1 MVQQVRACTARSM
14 AEWLVRPRDY
24 LRETLGGVGAKEPC
38 AQAFD
43 FRAVGGPLWADQAVA
58 NAGTSVETIA
68 AITRVVTEAAVDQ
81 RVDLAL
87 NELVQSGRLDDAKAD
102 CRIRG
107 AKTVR
112 AKPRAMEPV
121 MHSNRQDP
129 SNSGRF

>member
-1 MVQQVRACTARSM
+1 MVQQLGACTAPIKAERS
-14 AEWLVRPRDY
+14 VRPRDH
-24 LRETLGGVGAKEPC
+24 LRETLGGVRAKEPC

-58 NAGTSVETIA
+58 NTRTSVETIA
-68 AITRVVTEAAVDQ
+68 AIARVVTEAAVDQ

-87 NELVQSGRLDDAKAD
+87 NEFVQSGWLDDAKAD

-112 AKPRAMEPV
+112 AKPGAMEPV
-121 MHSNRQDP
+121 MDSNGQDP

>member
-1 MVQQVRACTARSM
+1 MVQQIGACTAQSM
-14 AEWLVRPRDY
+14 AERLVSPRDY
-24 LRETLGGVGAKEPC
+24 LRETFCGVGAKEPC

-58 NAGTSVETIA
+58 NTGTSIETIT

-87 NELVQSGRLDDAKAD
+87 NEFVKSGWLDDAKAD

-112 AKPRAMEPV
+112 AKPGETEPV
-121 MHSNRQDP
+121 MDSNRQDP
-129 SNSGRF
+129 SNSGRV